1 MSKALLDLLA
11 PIHAAYQADPEWQ
24 EITDKAYPSTEK
36 KKVKKVKN
44 KGTRYPG
51 AGQESQGLPDRTK
64 QDAPVQN

>member
-11 PIHAAYQADPEWQ
+11 PIHAAYQADAEWQ